1 MLWQGLLHTAV
12 GFLMAFLG
20 LAAPGLL
27 TMTTLKVGVERG
39 CKEGRKFAFGV
50 IFPIIIQAH
59 IALLGAHY
67 LLQNKVILVR
77 LSQMAILL
85 FVLLAWLFFR
95 QARKGYS
102 ESKISRFNIRNSVY
116 YGIFISLINPLGI
129 PFYLT
134 YSSLLEY
141 YGVIRFEQPYISLF
155 VLGASLGAYSILALY
170 ATYARRIIG
179 RISFVSR
186 NFYYILSFV
195 SGFLALMSI
204 VGNIIKHH
212 SDKV

>member
-1 MLWQGLLHTAV
+1 MLLDGLLHAAV
-12 GFLMAFLG
+12 GFIMAFVG
-20 LAAPGLL
+20 LMAPGLL
-27 TMTTLKVGVERG
+27 TMTTIKVGVERG

-50 IFPIIIQAH
+50 IFPVIIQAH
-59 IALLGAHY
+59 IALLGAAY
-67 LLQNKVILVR
+67 LLRHKMILVR
-77 LSQMAILL
+77 LSQMGIVI

-102 ESKISRFNIRNSVY
+102 EGGLGKINIRNSVY
-116 YGIFISLINPLGI
+116 YGMAVSAINPMGI

-134 YSSLLEY
+134 YSSLLAY
-141 YGVIRFEQPYISLF
+141 YGVIRFEQPYISIF
-155 VLGASLGAYSILALY
+155 VAGAALGAYAILALY

-179 RISFVSR
+179 RVRFLSQ

-195 SGFLALMSI
+195 SAFLALMSI
-204 VGNIIKHH
+204 VGNIIKYH